1 MTARRPRLAAD
12 LAIAAPQTLSLLDGE
27 NLSPAY
33 LKVQPTGTVP
43 ALVDLQGEVLDS
55 TIKVVK
61 YLVANA
67 PRKPESWE
75 PATPEIVEAFHAC
88 VVLRRLARYR
98 SPC

>member
-43 ALVDLQGEVLDS
+43 ALDS

-88 VVLRRLARYR
+88 VVLRRLAHYR
-98 SPC
+98 SPY